1 MKAYRNGG
9 VINKI
14 SRIISY
20 LLVIMLI
27 LGIVGVCAY
36 FLVRPQGIY
45 LRYGDKI
52 VTEKTGGIVIPRA
65 EEITLAIKND
75 DGFGT
80 YSVTDCVVTIVPNVD
95 KAHDFDFT
103 VDGNE
108 KPLAYSA
115 VKDLSAAFT
124 NDYNGKSIN
133 VSSDGTFKLK
143 ISVSSVSDLLKIAYP
158 EKNVTVETDEFLSQY
173 PYVALKIVSPDGS
186 QTLTIPLKV
195 SVMVDDVQISPNEVI
210 F

>member
-14 SRIISY
+14 SQIISY
-20 LLVIMLI
+20 LLIVMLI

-36 FLVRPQGIY
+36 FLVRPKGIY

-52 VTEKTGGIVIPRA
+52 VTEKTGGIVIPQA

-95 KAHDFDFT
+95 KAHDFGFIIDESE
-103 VDGNE
+103 N
-108 KPLAYSA
+108 PLAYSA

-124 NDYNGKSIN
+124 NDYDGKSIK

-143 ISVSSVSDLLKIAYP
+143 ISVSSVSDLLKIVYKD
-158 EKNVTVETDEFLSQY
+158 KNVSIENNEFLSQY